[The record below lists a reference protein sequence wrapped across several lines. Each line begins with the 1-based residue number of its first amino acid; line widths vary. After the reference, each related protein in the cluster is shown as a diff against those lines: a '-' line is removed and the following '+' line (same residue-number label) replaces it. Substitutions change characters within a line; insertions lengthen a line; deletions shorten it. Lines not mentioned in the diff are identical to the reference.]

1 MTPEHPD
8 LNPGD
13 EAFPGTRN
21 TGDDLCPECSGAGE
35 VDGRQCDNCGGRGT
49 VVVGIGGA

>member
-1 MTPEHPD
+1 MTADHPD

-13 EAFPGTRN
+13 EAFPGTES
-21 TGDDLCPECSGAGE
+21 TGDDICPEC
-35 VDGRQCDNCGGRGT
+35 DGTGRIDGDECENCGGRGT